1 MHTLDWAI
9 LATSLTALLVACVLV
24 GRQSRGI
31 SDYLVAGRLAG
42 RYLLTL
48 SEGVAGLGAIT
59 IVGTFEVFYS
69 AGFVP
74 VWWGYFLAPLGLFL
88 ALSGFVIYRYR
99 QTRAMTM
106 AEFIEMRYTP
116 RFRLFFGAFTF
127 ISGVINYGIFPAVTV
142 RCLMQFCGLPDT
154 VALAGFDLPL
164 FPTLM
169 AVELGLAIALVW
181 LGGQITILVSD
192 YLQAVFSLIVFLA
205 LMMFFLWWMPWSDLM
220 AGLQMAPAGQSM
232 IHPFRTNDAADFTP
246 AYYLIGA
253 FMVVYTTRAWQG
265 NSGYNGSARTPHE
278 ARMAGIFAN
287 WRAVA
292 QNLALLLMPLCVF
305 AVMHNPKFAAQA
317 SQITNLLAA
326 VTDPAIRTQVTVPVA
341 LSVILPTGFLGL
353 LATTLV
359 AAAIST
365 DNTYLH
371 SWGSIFIQDV
381 VLPLRK
387 KPLSIK
393 QHVFLLRAASL
404 GVAVFAFFFSL
415 LFPLKDY
422 IFMFMDVTGAIFLGG
437 AGSAIIGGL
446 YWRRGSTAGAWC
458 AMITGAVL
466 SAAGIATQQTWT
478 NHLAPWLL
486 TRLPGNAWLAANAE
500 LFPYNGR
507 QIMFVAMVA
516 ALLIYIVVSLF
527 NRTHFD
533 LEKLLNREARIAHD
547 DASAPVFGWR
557 ERVAE
562 LMGAGHE
569 FTRGDRLVCRL
580 TLAWTFF
587 WWILF
592 VVGSVANLLIDVPD
606 SAWSTFWRWNVGLT
620 APIAFIAT
628 LWFLIGGAR
637 DFRQLLVDLK
647 KSHEIPS

>member
-1 MHTLDWAI
+1 MHALDWAI
-9 LATSLTALLVACVLV
+9 LATSLVALIIACVFV
-24 GRQSRGI
+24 GRRSRGVT
-31 SDYLVAGRLAG
+31 DYLVAGRLAG

-48 SEGVAGLGAIT
+48 SEGIAGLGAIT

-74 VWWGYFLAPLGLFL
+74 VWWGYFLAPLGLIL

-106 AEFIEMRYTP
+106 AEFIEMRYSS
-116 RFRLFFGAFTF
+116 RFRLFFGLFTF
-127 ISGVINYGIFPAVTV
+127 LSGVINYGIFPAVTV
-142 RCLMQFCGLPDT
+142 RCIMQFCRLPDS
-154 VALAGFDLPL
+154 VSLSGFDLPL

-169 AVELGLAIALVW
+169 ALELILAISLVW

-192 YLQAVFSLIVFLA
+192 YLQAVFSLLVFLA
-205 LMMFFLWWMPWSDLM
+205 MMLFFLWWMPWKDLID
-220 AGLQMAPAGQSM
+220 GLAMAPLGQSM
-232 IHPFRTNDAADFTP
+232 LHPFRANDAADFTP

-253 FMVVYTTRAWQG
+253 FMIVYTTRAWQG

-278 ARMAGIFAN
+278 ARMAGVLAN
-287 WRAVA
+287 WRAMA

-305 AVMHNPKFAAQA
+305 AVMHNPKFAEQA
-317 SQITNLLAA
+317 ALIGTLLNE
-326 VTDPAIRTQVTVPVA
+326 VSDPAIRTQVTVPVA
-341 LSVILPTGFLGL
+341 LSCILPIGFMGL

-387 KPLSIK
+387 KALTPR
-393 QHVFLLRAASL
+393 QHVILLRMASL

-446 YWRRGSTAGAWC
+446 YWRKGSTAGAWG
-458 AMITGAVL
+458 AMITGAFL
-466 SAAGIATQQTWT
+466 SAAGILIQQLWVGT
-478 NHLAPWLL
+478 LAPWLL
-486 TRLPGNAWLAANAE
+486 RYWPDNAWLIANAE
-500 LFPYNGR
+500 SFPYNGR
-507 QIMFVAMVA
+507 EIMFAAMLS
-516 ALLIYIVVSLF
+516 ALVVYITISLF
-527 NRTHFD
+527 NRKKFD
-533 LEKLLNREARIAHD
+533 LETLLNHEAQAAHD
-547 DASAPVFGWR
+547 EKSTPIFGWR
-557 ERVAE
+557 ERLAE
-562 LMGAGHE
+562 LMGRGHE
-569 FTRGDRLVCRL
+569 FTRGDRLLCRL

-587 WWILF
+587 WWGLF
-592 VVGSVANLLIDVPD
+592 VVGSILNLLIDVPD
-606 SAWSTFWRWNVGLT
+606 SLWADFWYWNITLT
-620 APIAFIAT
+620 APIAFAAT
-628 LWFLIGGAR
+628 VWFLIGGIK
-637 DFRQLLVDLK
+637 DFRKLLSDLN
-647 KSHEIPS
+647 KSHQ

>member
-1 MHTLDWAI
+1 MQTLDWAI
-9 LATSLTALLVACVLV
+9 LATSLTGLLVACVLV
-24 GRQSRGI
+24 GRQSRGV

-69 AGFVP
+69 ADFVP

-154 VALAGFDLPL
+154 VMIAGFALPL

-169 AVELGLAIALVW
+169 ALELGLAIALVW

-192 YLQAVFSLIVFLA
+192 YLQAVFGLIVFLA
-205 LMMFFLWWMPWSDLM
+205 LMLFFLWWMPWTDLID
-220 AGLQMAPAGQSM
+220 GLRMAPAGQSM
-232 IHPFRTNDAADFTP
+232 IHPFRANDAADFTP

-305 AVMHNPKFAAQA
+305 AVLHNPKFSEQA
-317 SQITNLLAA
+317 SQITTLLAA
-326 VTDPAIRTQVTVPVA
+326 VTDPATRTQVTVPVA
-341 LSVILPTGFLGL
+341 LSVILPTGFLDL

-387 KPLSIK
+387 KALTPR

-446 YWRRGSTAGAWC
+446 YWSRGSTAGAWC
-458 AMITGAVL
+458 AMITGALL
-466 SAAGIATQQTWT
+466 SGIGIATQQTWT
-478 NHLAPWLL
+478 HLAPWLL

-507 QIMFVAMVA
+507 QIMFIAMVA
-516 ALLIYIVVSLF
+516 ALLIYVVVSLLS
-527 NRTHFD
+527 RTHFD
-533 LEKLLNREARIAHD
+533 LESLLNREARVAHD
-547 DASAPVFGWR
+547 PESAPVFGWR

-569 FTRGDRLVCRL
+569 FTRGDRLICRL
-580 TLAWTFF
+580 TLIWTFF

-592 VVGSVANLLIDVPD
+592 VVGSITNLLIDVPD
-606 SAWSTFWRWNVGLT
+606 SVWSTFWRWNVGLT

-637 DFRQLLVDLK
+637 DFRQLLIDLK
-647 KSHEIPS
+647 KSHEMLP